1 MRRFLHFEGGVI
13 GEWILHSIPSPSI
26 QPKFDISAFDL
37 SNAEPITHTECQTWD
52 TGVENI
58 GNIVI
63 AIGGNAL
70 IKPGEEGT
78 IYEQFAN
85 ARETCDQIVKLVKKG
100 HDIVLTHGNGPQVGN
115 ALMRH
120 ENSKDTIPAFPLGMC
135 VAETVGSLGYML
147 QQTMQ
152 NTVKASGLDKDTL
165 TVITQVV
172 VDKNDP
178 SFKNPT
184 KPIGQFYEKEEI
196 MRMVNEDGWSVGED
210 SGRGWRRMVP
220 SPRPV
225 RIVEV
230 GTIRE
235 LLAEGRIIIACGGGG
250 LPVIELEDRQLDG
263 VEAVIDK
270 DYASSRLAQQLGTK
284 LFIILTTV
292 DRVSINF
299 GKPEQGE
306 LDNITLS
313 EAKQYLAEGQFPPGS
328 MGPKMEAAIDCLE
341 KGGEEVIIT
350 EIGLLEDALEGKAGT
365 HVVR

>member
-1 MRRFLHFEGGVI
+1 MK
-13 GEWILHSIPSPSI
+13 GESVRKWMFYSITP
-26 QPKFDISAFDL
+26 
-37 SNAEPITHTECQTWD
+37 HTGD
-52 TGVENI
+52 ENI

-70 IKPGEEGT
+70 IKPGQEGT

-85 ARETCDQIVKLVKKG
+85 ARETCDQMLKLVKMG
-100 HDIVLTHGNGPQVGN
+100 HDVVVTHGNGPQVGN
-115 ALMRH
+115 ALLRH
-120 ENSKDTIPAFPLGMC
+120 ENSRDTIPPFPLGMC

-152 NTVKASGLDKDTL
+152 NTVKTSGIKKDTL

-172 VDKNDP
+172 VDKNDA

-184 KPIGQFYEKEEI
+184 KPIGQFYDENEIKEMAEE
-196 MRMVNEDGWSVGED
+196 MSFTYGED
-210 SGRGWRRMVP
+210 SGRGWRRLVP

-250 LPVIELEDRQLDG
+250 LPVVELENGQLDG

-270 DYASSRLAQQLGTK
+270 DFASSRLAQQLGTK

-299 GKPEQGE
+299 GKPDQRE
-306 LDNITLS
+306 LDTITLDV
-313 EAKQYLAEGQFPPGS
+313 AKQYLADGHFPPGS
-328 MGPKMEAAIDCLE
+328 MGPKMEAAIDFLE
-341 KGGEEVIIT
+341 NGGEEVIIT

-365 HVVR
+365 HIVR

>member
-1 MRRFLHFEGGVI
+1 M
-13 GEWILHSIPSPSI
+13 
-26 QPKFDISAFDL
+26 
-37 SNAEPITHTECQTWD
+37 
-52 TGVENI
+52 
-58 GNIVI
+58 
-63 AIGGNAL
+63 GNAL
-70 IKPGEEGT
+70 
-78 IYEQFAN
+78 
-85 ARETCDQIVKLVKKG
+85 L
-100 HDIVLTHGNGPQVGN
+100 
-115 ALMRH
+115 RH
-120 ENSKDTIPAFPLGMC
+120 ENSKDTIPPFPLGMC

-152 NTVKASGLDKDTL
+152 NTVKAAGLNKDTL

-196 MRMVNEDGWSVGED
+196 WRMVEEDGWSVGED
-210 SGRGWRRMVP
+210 SGRGWRRLVP

-250 LPVIELEDRQLDG
+250 LPVIELENGQLDG

-299 GKPEQGE
+299 GKPEQRE
-306 LDNITLS
+306 LDTITLD
-313 EAKQYLAEGQFPPGS
+313 EAKRYMAEGHFPPGS
-328 MGPKMEAAIDCLE
+328 MGPKMEAAIDFLE
-341 KGGEEVIIT
+341 NGGEEVIIT

-365 HVVR
+365 HVGL

>member
-1 MRRFLHFEGGVI
+1 M
-13 GEWILHSIPSPSI
+13 
-26 QPKFDISAFDL
+26 
-37 SNAEPITHTECQTWD
+37 
-52 TGVENI
+52 
-58 GNIVI
+58 GNMVI

-70 IKPGEEGT
+70 IKPGQEGT

-85 ARETCDQIVKLVKKG
+85 ARETCEQVIKLVKKG

-115 ALMRH
+115 AILRH
-120 ENSKDTIPAFPLGMC
+120 ENSKNSIPAFPLGMC

-152 NTVKASGLDKDTL
+152 NTVKTAGVDKYTL

-172 VDKNDP
+172 VDKDDP

-184 KPIGQFYEKEEI
+184 KPIGQFYEKDEI
-196 MRMVNEDGWSVGED
+196 MNMAKEDGWSVGED

-235 LLAEGRIIIACGGGG
+235 LLAEGRILIACGGGG
-250 LPVIELEDRQLDG
+250 LPVIELENGQLDG

-270 DYASSRLAQQLGTK
+270 DYASSRLAQQLNTK

-292 DRVSINF
+292 DKVSINF
-299 GKPEQGE
+299 GKPDQKE
-306 LDNITLS
+306 LDTINLD
-313 EAKQYLAEGQFPPGS
+313 EARALMAEGHFPPGS
-328 MGPKMEAAIDCLE
+328 MGPKMEAAIDFLE
-341 KGGEEVIIT
+341 NDGEEVIIT
-350 EIGLLEDALEGKAGT
+350 EIGFLEQALEGKAGT
-365 HVVR
+365 HIVR

>member
-1 MRRFLHFEGGVI
+1 M
-13 GEWILHSIPSPSI
+13 
-26 QPKFDISAFDL
+26 A
-37 SNAEPITHTECQTWD
+37 
-52 TGVENI
+52 
-58 GNIVI
+58 NIVV

-85 ARETCDQIVKLVKKG
+85 ARETCAQVIKLVHMG

-115 ALMRH
+115 ALLRH
-120 ENSKDTIPAFPLGMC
+120 ERSKDSIPPFPLGMC

-152 NTVKASGLDKDTL
+152 NTVKAAGLNKDTL

-172 VDKNDP
+172 VDKDDP
-178 SFKNPT
+178 SFKDPT
-184 KPIGQFYEKEEI
+184 KPIGQFYNEEESKELSKK
-196 MRMVNEDGWSVGED
+196 DGWVVKED
-210 SGRGWRRMVP
+210 SGRGWRRVVP
-220 SPRPV
+220 SPRPI
-225 RIVEV
+225 RIVERD
-230 GTIRE
+230 TIRE

-250 LPVIELEDRQLDG
+250 LPVIETISGKLDG

-299 GKPEQGE
+299 GKDDQKE
-306 LDNITLS
+306 LGNVSL
-313 EAKQYLAEGQFPPGS
+313 EEMKRYMAEGHFPPGS
-328 MGPKMEAAIDCLE
+328 MGPKIEASIEFLE
-341 KGGEEVIIT
+341 KDGEEVIIT
-350 EIGLLEDALEGKAGT
+350 EIGLLEDALKGKAGT
-365 HVVR
+365 HIVR